1 MLIKSAVPSVVFGD
15 TSAHLCSCACVHSDT
30 FTDSAISS
38 SRVNGEHREK
48 VLQRWDGDGNGENFE
63 LESDTVRK
71 RTRAH
76 VDRFGLLSKVQ
87 SPLEGLKLE

>member
-1 MLIKSAVPSVVFGD
+1 MYLFHLWCVFMCIY
-15 TSAHLCSCACVHSDT
+15 TDT

-63 LESDTVRK
+63 LESDTVRNHIHTPACK
-71 RTRAH
+71 H
-76 VDRFGLLSKVQ
+76 
-87 SPLEGLKLE
+87 